1 MTVLKILA
9 DGFHEGGWGMWPILV
24 LLMLTMS
31 ILIERSVFLRRAV
44 IDKEKLVALLR
55 SQISAGNIQG
65 AIKVCS
71 GNSTPLTRIVQAGL
85 MRANRSDEEI
95 TSAMEEAGLRE
106 LPQLEKRTGYLA
118 MLGNLATLAGLLG
131 TITGLIKSFAGVAGV
146 DPSQKATLL
155 SKGISEAMN
164 CTAFGLFTGI
174 IGLAAFAYL
183 NGKTQ
188 NALDDIA
195 EVRKNVSNLLFQAK
209 AAMQGNPRPSQTFQP
224 DDHQD
229 KENDSCSSW
238 STFRRAAGGC
248 GQSSR
253 CSALTVWITF
263 DRWMVHLE
271 VEGRRREADVAPEV
285 ADRLGQH
292 PGRDQHLPGE
302 PVAGHARSSR
312 PVCAARVARSMTCSR
327 AWTKKPSRAAE
338 DRKAD
343 GLPGDAG
350 EPRDARRPARDHHGP
365 HQVVRRRRRCR
376 PVDEGDDALE
386 GYLGGDELHRVRP
399 RHRYLGPRRPTPSS
413 TA

>member
-9 DGFHEGGWGMWPILV
+9 DGFHEGGWGMWPILA
-24 LLMLTMS
+24 LLMITMS

-85 MRANRSDEEI
+85 MRANRTDEEI

-195 EVRKNVSNLLFQAK
+195 EVPQERFEPAVPG
-209 AAMQGNPRPSQTFQP
+209 QGRHAGLSPRPSKTFQP
-224 DDHQD
+224 TTTKN

-248 GQSSR
+248 GRSSR

-263 DRWMVHLE
+263 DRWIYVSKSKVDVDKLMSLLKSQIVSGNIQGAINTCQASPSPVTRDHR
-271 VEGRRREADVAPEV
+271 GRP
-285 ADRLGQH
+285 
-292 PGRDQHLPGE
+292 
-302 PVAGHARSSR
+302 
-312 PVCAARVARSMTCSR
+312 AARGWHR
-327 AWTKKPSRAAE
+327 A
-338 DRKAD
+338 
-343 GLPGDAG
+343 
-350 EPRDARRPARDHHGP
+350 
-365 HQVVRRRRRCR
+365 
-376 PVDEGDDALE
+376 
-386 GYLGGDELHRVRP
+386 
-399 RHRYLGPRRPTPSS
+399 
-413 TA
+413 